1 MITSSTIPHSTL
13 AKRHNALAYHR
24 VREAIAAKIIKISH
38 NPGTSNPA
46 DVLSKH
52 CGNPQLWPH
61 IRPLLFYSGETSEIP
76 DLDKTVARA
85 NSGDRVT
92 AKPEAVE
99 VKKIKRIYKAF
110 NV

>member
-1 MITSSTIPHSTL
+1 MHWHIIVLEKQLQQRYLSSS
-13 AKRHNALAYHR
+13 
-24 VREAIAAKIIKISH
+24 IA
-38 NPGTSNPA
+38 GTSNPA

-52 CGNPQLWPH
+52 CGHPQLWPH
-61 IRPLLFYSGETSEIP
+61 IRPLLFYSGETSEIQ

-99 VKKIKRIYKAF
+99 VKKMKRIYKAF